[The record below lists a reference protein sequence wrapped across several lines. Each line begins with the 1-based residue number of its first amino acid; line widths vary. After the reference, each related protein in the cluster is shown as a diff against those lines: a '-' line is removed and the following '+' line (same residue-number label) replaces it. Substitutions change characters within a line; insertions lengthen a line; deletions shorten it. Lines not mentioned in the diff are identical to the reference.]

1 MPWQGVSIVDSRMA
15 FVTEYLTGQVS
26 MTELAA
32 AYGVSRPTGYYW
44 LHAYEREGPGRL
56 AGGSRRP
63 HRTPRATAPAVVA
76 AVLRARDRH
85 PHWGAGK
92 LRAWLQRHAPDQT
105 WPCRDT
111 IHQLLARAG
120 KVRQPRR
127 RRTVLAPPPHLR
139 VPTAANVVWTVD
151 FKGEFRTGDGHW
163 CYPLTLR
170 DGYSR
175 YVLQCTALPSVRG
188 EHTTPALARAFAAY
202 GLPERIRS
210 DNGPPF
216 GSPTSL
222 ARLSRL
228 AVWWLRLGVWPERI
242 TPGRPQQNG
251 AHEQFHRVLKRE
263 TACPPAGSRR
273 AQQRRFRTFVTEYNH
288 ERPHEALDQLPPATR
303 YTPSPRPLP
312 RELPAP
318 VYPAAWEV
326 RRVLC
331 GGEIKW
337 GGRPLFL
344 THVLAGEDVA
354 LEPVDDGVWLVRF
367 AALPLAV
374 FHEREWILRRPD
386 SASPLTQVPGS

>member
-1 MPWQGVSIVDSRMA
+1 MPWQGVSIVDARMA
-15 FVTEYLTGQVS
+15 FVTEYLTGRAS

-44 LHAYEREGPGRL
+44 VHAYERDGPGCL
-56 AGGSRRP
+56 GGGSRRP
-63 HRTPRATAPAVVA
+63 HRMPRATPPAVVDE
-76 AVLRARDRH
+76 VLRARDRH

-92 LRAWLQRHAPDQT
+92 LRAWLQRQAPDRA

-111 IHQLLARAG
+111 IHQLLARTG
-120 KVRQPRR
+120 RVRQRR
-127 RRTVLAPPPHLR
+127 RRRGPLAPPPHLR
-139 VPTAANVVWTVD
+139 VPTAPNMVWTVD
-151 FKGEFRTGDGHW
+151 FKGEFRTGDGRL
-163 CYPLTLR
+163 CYPFTLR

-175 YVLQCTALPSVRG
+175 FVLRCTALPSVRG
-188 EHTTPALARAFAAY
+188 EHTTPQLARAFAEY

-263 TACPPAGSRR
+263 TACPPAASRR
-273 AQQRRFRTFVTEYNH
+273 AQQRRFETFVTEYND
-288 ERPHEALDQLPPATR
+288 ERPHEALDQMPPATR
-303 YTPSPRPLP
+303 YTPSRRPLP
-312 RELPAP
+312 RDLPAP

-367 AALPLAV
+367 AALPLAL
-374 FHEREWILRRPD
+374 FHERAWILRRPD
-386 SASPLTQVPGS
+386 RNSPLAQVPGS

>member
-85 PHWGAGK
+85 PHRGAGK

-242 TPGRPQQNG
+242 TPGRPEQNG

-263 TACPPAGSRR
+263 TACPPAASRR
-273 AQQRRFRTFVTEYNH
+273 GSNGGFGRLSPSTTTSGRTK
-288 ERPHEALDQLPPATR
+288 R
-303 YTPSPRPLP
+303 
-312 RELPAP
+312 
-318 VYPAAWEV
+318 
-326 RRVLC
+326 
-331 GGEIKW
+331 
-337 GGRPLFL
+337 
-344 THVLAGEDVA
+344 
-354 LEPVDDGVWLVRF
+354 
-367 AALPLAV
+367 
-374 FHEREWILRRPD
+374 
-386 SASPLTQVPGS
+386 